1 MNAIE
6 KIISQMNEAAEQ
18 ERAALE
24 QEERMKIDQNF
35 EQKRTQIETEH
46 QKQKEKQI
54 ELLEKKKYR
63 QLRNR
68 QQVEVRQ
75 ENLNA
80 KQEFLRRLFADA
92 IAEMENWDESEQIQF
107 IKNSLYSLPL
117 TGKVAFIA
125 GEKSAAYLSQTLL
138 DEWNNELPFTMVLSD
153 ESVAGQAGFLIN
165 DQGVQYNFLFS
176 SLVQD
181 IQGTMSFEIA
191 NQLFE

>member
-18 ERAALE
+18 ESAALE

-35 EQKRTQIETEH
+35 EQKRQQVETEH

-54 ELLEKKKYR
+54 ELLEKKYR

-92 IAEMENWDESEQIQF
+92 VTEMENWDESEQIQF
-107 IKNSLYSLPL
+107 IKNALYSLPL

-138 DEWNNELPFTMVLSD
+138 DEWNNELPFMMVLSD
-153 ESVAGQAGFLIN
+153 ETVADQAGFLIN

>member
-35 EQKRTQIETEH
+35 EQKRTQVETEH

-54 ELLEKKKYR
+54 ELLEKKYR

-92 IAEMENWDESEQIQF
+92 VTEMENWDESEQIQF
-107 IKNSLYSLPL
+107 IKNALYSLPL

-138 DEWNNELPFTMVLSD
+138 DEWNNELPFMMVLSD
-153 ESVAGQAGFLIN
+153 ETVAAQAGFLIN

>member
-35 EQKRTQIETEH
+35 EQKRTQVETEH

-54 ELLEKKKYR
+54 ELLEKKYR

-92 IAEMENWDESEQIQF
+92 VTEMENWDESEQIQF
-107 IKNSLYSLPL
+107 IKNALYSLPL

-138 DEWNNELPFTMVLSD
+138 DEWNNELPFMMVLSD
-153 ESVAGQAGFLIN
+153 ETVADQAGFLIN
-165 DQGVQYNFLFS
+165 DQGVQYNFLLS

>member
-54 ELLEKKKYR
+54 ELLEKKYR

-181 IQGTMSFEIA
+181 IQETMSFEIA

>member
-35 EQKRTQIETEH
+35 EQKRTQVETEH
-46 QKQKEKQI
+46 QKQKEKKI
-54 ELLEKKKYR
+54 ELLEKKYR

-92 IAEMENWDESEQIQF
+92 VTEMENWDEFEQIQF
-107 IKNSLYSLPL
+107 IKNALYSLPL

-138 DEWNNELPFTMVLSD
+138 DEWNNELPFMMVLSD
-153 ESVAGQAGFLIN
+153 ETVADQAGFLIN

>member
-54 ELLEKKKYR
+54 ELLEKKYR

-138 DEWNNELPFTMVLSD
+138 DEWNNELPFMMVLSD
-153 ESVAGQAGFLIN
+153 ETVADQAGFLIN

>member
-6 KIISQMNEAAEQ
+6 KIISQVNEAAEQ

-35 EQKRTQIETEH
+35 EQKRTQVETEH

-54 ELLEKKKYR
+54 ELLEKKYR

-92 IAEMENWDESEQIQF
+92 VTEMENWDESEQIQF
-107 IKNSLYSLPL
+107 IKNALYSLPL

-138 DEWNNELPFTMVLSD
+138 DEWNNELPFMMVLSD
-153 ESVAGQAGFLIN
+153 ETVADQAGFLIN

>member
-35 EQKRTQIETEH
+35 EQKRTQVETEH

-54 ELLEKKKYR
+54 ELLEKKYR

-92 IAEMENWDESEQIQF
+92 VTEMENWDESEQIQF
-107 IKNSLYSLPL
+107 IKNALYSLPL

-138 DEWNNELPFTMVLSD
+138 DEWNNELPFMMVLSD
-153 ESVAGQAGFLIN
+153 ETVADQAGFLIN
-165 DQGVQYNFLFS
+165 NQGVQYNFLFS

>member
-35 EQKRTQIETEH
+35 EQKRTKVETEH

-54 ELLEKKKYR
+54 ELLEKKYR

-92 IAEMENWDESEQIQF
+92 VTEMENWDESEQIQF
-107 IKNSLYSLPL
+107 IKNALYSLPL

-138 DEWNNELPFTMVLSD
+138 DEWNNELPFMMVLSD
-153 ESVAGQAGFLIN
+153 ETVADQAGFLIN

>member
-24 QEERMKIDQNF
+24 QEERMKIEQNF
-35 EQKRTQIETEH
+35 EQKRTQVETEH

-54 ELLEKKKYR
+54 ELLEKKYR

-92 IAEMENWDESEQIQF
+92 VTEMENWDESEQIQF
-107 IKNSLYSLPL
+107 IKNALYSLPL

-138 DEWNNELPFTMVLSD
+138 DEWNNELPFMMVLSD
-153 ESVAGQAGFLIN
+153 ETVADQAGFLIN

>member
-35 EQKRTQIETEH
+35 EQKRTQVETEH

-54 ELLEKKKYR
+54 ELLEKKYR

-92 IAEMENWDESEQIQF
+92 VTEMENWDESEQIQF
-107 IKNSLYSLPL
+107 IKNALYSLPL

-138 DEWNNELPFTMVLSD
+138 DEWNNELPFMMVLSD
-153 ESVAGQAGFLIN
+153 ETVADQVGFLIN

>member
-35 EQKRTQIETEH
+35 EQKRTQVETEH

-54 ELLEKKKYR
+54 ELLEKKYR

-92 IAEMENWDESEQIQF
+92 VTEMENWDESEQIQF

-138 DEWNNELPFTMVLSD
+138 DEWNNELPFMMVLSD
-153 ESVAGQAGFLIN
+153 ETVADQAGFLIN

>member
-35 EQKRTQIETEH
+35 EQKRTQVETEH

-54 ELLEKKKYR
+54 ELLEKKYR

-92 IAEMENWDESEQIQF
+92 VTEMENWDESEQIQF
-107 IKNSLYSLPL
+107 IKNALYSLPL

-138 DEWNNELPFTMVLSD
+138 DEWNNELPFMMVLSD
-153 ESVAGQAGFLIN
+153 ETVADQAGFLIN

-191 NQLFE
+191 NRLFE

>member
-54 ELLEKKKYR
+54 ELLEKKYR

-165 DQGVQYNFLFS
+165 DQGVQYNLLFS

>member
-35 EQKRTQIETEH
+35 EQKRTQVETEH

-54 ELLEKKKYR
+54 ELLEKKYR

-92 IAEMENWDESEQIQF
+92 VTEMENWDESEQIQF
-107 IKNSLYSLPL
+107 IKNALYSLPL

-125 GEKSAAYLSQTLL
+125 GEKSADYLSQTLL
-138 DEWNNELPFTMVLSD
+138 DEWNNELPFMMVLSD
-153 ESVAGQAGFLIN
+153 ETVADQAGFLIN

>member
-6 KIISQMNEAAEQ
+6 KIISQMNEAAKQ

-54 ELLEKKKYR
+54 ELLEKKYR

>member
-35 EQKRTQIETEH
+35 EQKRTQVETEH

-54 ELLEKKKYR
+54 ELLEKKYR

-75 ENLNA
+75 EYLNA

-92 IAEMENWDESEQIQF
+92 VTEMENWDESEQIQF
-107 IKNSLYSLPL
+107 IKNALYSLPL

-138 DEWNNELPFTMVLSD
+138 DEWNNELPFMMVLSD
-153 ESVAGQAGFLIN
+153 ETVADQAGFLIN

>member
-35 EQKRTQIETEH
+35 EQKRTQVETEH

-54 ELLEKKKYR
+54 ELLEKKYR

-92 IAEMENWDESEQIQF
+92 VTEMENWDESEQIQF

-117 TGKVAFIA
+117 TGQVEFIA
-125 GEKSAAYLSQTLL
+125 GDKSAAYLSQTLL

>member
-24 QEERMKIDQNF
+24 QEERIKIDQNF

-54 ELLEKKKYR
+54 ELLEKKYR

-117 TGKVAFIA
+117 TGKVTFIV

>member
-35 EQKRTQIETEH
+35 EQKRTQVETEH

-54 ELLEKKKYR
+54 ELLEKKYR

-92 IAEMENWDESEQIQF
+92 VTEMENWDESEQIQF
-107 IKNSLYSLPL
+107 IKNALYSLPL

-138 DEWNNELPFTMVLSD
+138 DEWNNELPFMMVLSD
-153 ESVAGQAGFLIN
+153 ETVADQAGFMIN

>member
-35 EQKRTQIETEH
+35 EQKRTRVETEH

-54 ELLEKKKYR
+54 ELLEKKYR

-92 IAEMENWDESEQIQF
+92 VTEMENWDESEQIQF
-107 IKNSLYSLPL
+107 IKNALYSLPL

-138 DEWNNELPFTMVLSD
+138 DEWNNELPFMMVLSD
-153 ESVAGQAGFLIN
+153 ETVADQAGFLIN

>member
-35 EQKRTQIETEH
+35 EQKRTQVETEH

-54 ELLEKKKYR
+54 ELLEKKNR

-92 IAEMENWDESEQIQF
+92 VTEMENWDESEQIQF
-107 IKNSLYSLPL
+107 IKNALYSLPL

-138 DEWNNELPFTMVLSD
+138 DEWNNELPFMMVLSD
-153 ESVAGQAGFLIN
+153 ETVADQAGFLIN

>member
-35 EQKRTQIETEH
+35 EQKRTQVETEH

-54 ELLEKKKYR
+54 ELLEKKYR

-92 IAEMENWDESEQIQF
+92 VTEMENWDESEQIQF
-107 IKNSLYSLPL
+107 IKNALYSLPL

-138 DEWNNELPFTMVLSD
+138 DEWNNELPFMMVLSD
-153 ESVAGQAGFLIN
+153 ETIADQAGFLIN

-191 NQLFE
+191 NQLFD

>member
-24 QEERMKIDQNF
+24 QEERMKIDQKF

-54 ELLEKKKYR
+54 ELLEKKYR

>member
-54 ELLEKKKYR
+54 ELLEKKYR

-138 DEWNNELPFTMVLSD
+138 DEWNNELSFTMVLSD

>member
-35 EQKRTQIETEH
+35 EQKRTQVETEH

-54 ELLEKKKYR
+54 ELLEKKYR

-92 IAEMENWDESEQIQF
+92 VTEMENWDESEQIQF
-107 IKNSLYSLPL
+107 IKNALYSLPL

-125 GEKSAAYLSQTLL
+125 GENSAAYLSQTLL
-138 DEWNNELPFTMVLSD
+138 DEWNNELPFMMVLSD
-153 ESVAGQAGFLIN
+153 ETVADQAGFLIN

-181 IQGTMSFEIA
+181 IQGTMSFEIG

>member
-1 MNAIE
+1 MSAIE

-35 EQKRTQIETEH
+35 EQKRTQVETEH

-54 ELLEKKKYR
+54 ELLEKKYR

-92 IAEMENWDESEQIQF
+92 VTEMENWDESEQIQF
-107 IKNSLYSLPL
+107 IKNALYSLPL

-138 DEWNNELPFTMVLSD
+138 DEWNNELPFMMVLSD
-153 ESVAGQAGFLIN
+153 ETVADQAGFLIN

>member
-54 ELLEKKKYR
+54 ELLEKKYR

-92 IAEMENWDESEQIQF
+92 VAEMENWDESEQIQF

>member
-54 ELLEKKKYR
+54 ELLEKKYR

-92 IAEMENWDESEQIQF
+92 VTEMENWDESEQIQF
-107 IKNSLYSLPL
+107 IKNALYSLPL

-138 DEWNNELPFTMVLSD
+138 DEWNNELPFMMVLSD
-153 ESVAGQAGFLIN
+153 ETVADQAGFLIN
-165 DQGVQYNFLFS
+165 DQGVQYYFLFS

>member
-35 EQKRTQIETEH
+35 EQKRTQVETEH

-54 ELLEKKKYR
+54 ELLEKKYR

-92 IAEMENWDESEQIQF
+92 VTEMENWDESEQIQF
-107 IKNSLYSLPL
+107 IKNALYSLPL

-138 DEWNNELPFTMVLSD
+138 DEWNNELPFMMVLSD
-153 ESVAGQAGFLIN
+153 ETVADLAGFLIN

>member
-35 EQKRTQIETEH
+35 EQKRTQVETEH

-54 ELLEKKKYR
+54 ELLEKKYR

-107 IKNSLYSLPL
+107 IKNALYSLPL

-138 DEWNNELPFTMVLSD
+138 DEWNNELPFMMVLSD
-153 ESVAGQAGFLIN
+153 ETVADQAGFLIN

>member
-35 EQKRTQIETEH
+35 EQKRTQVETEH

-54 ELLEKKKYR
+54 ELLEKKYR

-92 IAEMENWDESEQIQF
+92 VTEMENWDESEQIQF
-107 IKNSLYSLPL
+107 IKNALYSLPL
-117 TGKVAFIA
+117 TGKIAFIA

-138 DEWNNELPFTMVLSD
+138 DEWNNELPFMMVLSD
-153 ESVAGQAGFLIN
+153 ETVADQAGFLIN

>member
-24 QEERMKIDQNF
+24 QEERMNIDQNY
-35 EQKRTQIETEH
+35 EQKRTHVETEH
-46 QKQKEKQI
+46 QKEKEKRI
-54 ELLEKKKYR
+54 ELLEKKYR

-92 IAEMENWDESEQIQF
+92 VTEMENWDESEQIQF
-107 IKNSLYSLPL
+107 IKNALYSLPL

-138 DEWNNELPFTMVLSD
+138 DEWNNELPFMMVLSD
-153 ESVAGQAGFLIN
+153 ETVADQAGFLIN

>member
-54 ELLEKKKYR
+54 ELLEKKYR

-92 IAEMENWDESEQIQF
+92 VTEMENWDESEQIQF

>member
-35 EQKRTQIETEH
+35 EQKRTQVETEH

-54 ELLEKKKYR
+54 ELLEKKYR

-92 IAEMENWDESEQIQF
+92 VTEMENWDEFEQIQF
-107 IKNSLYSLPL
+107 IKNALYSLPL

-138 DEWNNELPFTMVLSD
+138 DEWNNELPFMMVLSD
-153 ESVAGQAGFLIN
+153 ETVADQAGFLIN

-191 NQLFE
+191 NQLFK

>member
-35 EQKRTQIETEH
+35 EQKRTQVETEH

-54 ELLEKKKYR
+54 ELHEKKYR

-92 IAEMENWDESEQIQF
+92 VTEMENWDESEQIQF
-107 IKNSLYSLPL
+107 IKNALYSLPL

-138 DEWNNELPFTMVLSD
+138 DEWNNELPFMMVLSD
-153 ESVAGQAGFLIN
+153 ETVADQAGFLIN

>member
-35 EQKRTQIETEH
+35 EQKRTQVETEH

-54 ELLEKKKYR
+54 ELLEKKYR

-92 IAEMENWDESEQIQF
+92 IAEMENWDEFEQIQF
-107 IKNSLYSLPL
+107 IKNALYSLPL

-138 DEWNNELPFTMVLSD
+138 DEWNNELPFMMVLSD
-153 ESVAGQAGFLIN
+153 ETVADQAGFLIN

>member
-6 KIISQMNEAAEQ
+6 KIISQMNKAAEQ

-35 EQKRTQIETEH
+35 EQKRTQVETEH

-54 ELLEKKKYR
+54 ELLEKKYR

-92 IAEMENWDESEQIQF
+92 VTEMENWDESEQIQF
-107 IKNSLYSLPL
+107 IKNALYSLPL

-138 DEWNNELPFTMVLSD
+138 DEWNNELPFMMVLSD
-153 ESVAGQAGFLIN
+153 ETVADQAGFLIN